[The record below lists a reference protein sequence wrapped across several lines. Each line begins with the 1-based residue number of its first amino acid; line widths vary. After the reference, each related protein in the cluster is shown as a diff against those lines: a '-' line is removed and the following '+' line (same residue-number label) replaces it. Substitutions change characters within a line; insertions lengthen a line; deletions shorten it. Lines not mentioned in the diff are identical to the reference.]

1 MLDKLYAHIDRD
13 KIEKKQSLYT
23 HLLKTGLEAKKIGK
37 KVDMGNITFLTGLLH
52 DIGKASLDFQDKIT
66 KNSNKKVD
74 HSSLGGLFVVKIY
87 KSVIDEILDSK
98 DQSILDLKS
107 VLEKDKLTFL
117 DLSDYINILIYTIM
131 SHHGQYDMV
140 RKNEDMAYVL
150 TSLDRIKKIE
160 KASYRFGESLQESLD
175 IDDFYKEVEKF
186 YESKEIYI
194 KDIFCKGFL
203 EYLEII
209 KKLKDSAKEYSKN
222 KEYEALCFYKSLLIR
237 LLVSILKSSDIKDT
251 INAYENI
258 IVDENLENLRQV
270 EKRFEENINKKYVSF
285 GEPEGKLNVLRNEIS
300 EDILKRSKED
310 GLGIYKLDL
319 PTGAG
324 KTLLSLRYGINQMNY
339 QDKDRFFYV
348 TSFLSV
354 LEQNASEMRGI
365 LNNDDFILEHHSNVV
380 DDKDEIENDD
390 RDDEL
395 DVVKKKFLLDDW
407 TSPVI
412 LTTMVQFYNSI
423 FKGKPA
429 NLTRFKSLIN
439 SVIIL
444 DEWQSIPTEFLY
456 MTNLALNFMKIV
468 MKTTLVLSTATQPT
482 NASISLDH
490 KLFYGNLDGE
500 NEDIIENKNYDF
512 SAFERVK
519 LKIYGDINKMY
530 GIEDIRDLVLENLD
544 KSNLIILNT
553 KKLVRKLYDL
563 LENNYEDKD
572 LYYLTTNLTAS
583 DRLKKIGEIKKRLL
597 KGDKICVVS
606 TQLIE
611 AGVDVDFDLVI
622 RSLSG
627 MDSVVQA
634 MGRCNREG
642 HRHSAFTYLIN
653 LDKNEEKTS
662 MLKGVDERK
671 TACKAALNTST
682 EDLDIKKLTEE
693 YFEKLYAN
701 LKGDQYSD
709 VLKLLAENKRVAG
722 DFQKLNKVKKDLKE
736 VAGYLYD
743 EKRQIYFD
751 LFQSFKE
758 AYKGFELIE
767 DNNRSAIVDYE
778 DTAEDLNKLRDLS
791 LKLYGD
797 DYLKNLKELK
807 KIVKK
812 LSRHTVALNKK
823 DLDSCDNVLDGKIYI
838 LPNTYY
844 NEKFGVSFDEFGLI
858 MN

>member
-23 HLLKTGLEAKKIGK
+23 HLLKTGLEAKKIGE
-37 KVDMGNITFLTGLLH
+37 KVDMGNISFLTGLLH

-66 KNSNKKVD
+66 KTSNKKVD

-87 KSVIDEILDSK
+87 KLIFDEILVSK
-98 DQSILDLKS
+98 DQSILDMKS
-107 VLEKDKLTFL
+107 VLEKDKLTVL

-150 TSLDRIKKIE
+150 TSLDRLKKIE
-160 KASYRFGESLQESLD
+160 RSPYRFGENQEESLD

-186 YESKEIYI
+186 YESKGIYI

-209 KKLKDSAKEYSKN
+209 KKLKNSAKEYSKN

-237 LLVSILKSSDIKDT
+237 LLVSILKSADIKDT

-258 IVDENLENLRQV
+258 IVDEDLENLRQV
-270 EKRFEENINKKYVSF
+270 EKRFEENINIKYESF
-285 GEPEGKLNVLRNEIS
+285 GEPEGKLNILRSQIS
-300 EDILKRSKED
+300 RDILIRSKED
-310 GLGIYKLDL
+310 ELGIYKLDL

-423 FKGKPA
+423 FKGKSA

-482 NASISLDH
+482 NASVSLDH

-597 KGDKICVVS
+597 EGDKICVVS

-642 HRHSAFTYLIN
+642 HRQSAFTYLIN

-662 MLKGVDERK
+662 MLKGVDERN
-671 TACKAALNTST
+671 TACKAALNKST
-682 EDLDIKKLTEE
+682 DDLDIKKLTEE

-751 LFQSFKE
+751 LFQSFRE
-758 AYKGFELIE
+758 AYKEFELIE
-767 DNNRSAIVDYE
+767 DNNRSAIVDYG
-778 DTAEDLNKLRDLS
+778 DTAEDLNKVRELS
-791 LKLYGD
+791 SELYGP

-812 LSRHTVALNKK
+812 LSRHTVAISKK
-823 DLDSCDNVLDGKIYI
+823 DLGLCEDILDGKIYI

-844 NEKFGVSFDEFGLI
+844 NNNFGVSFDEFGLI

>member
-13 KIEKKQSLYT
+13 KREKKQTLYT
-23 HLLKTGLEAKKIGK
+23 HLLKTGLEAKKIGE
-37 KVDMGNITFLTGLLH
+37 KVDVGNISFLIGLLH
-52 DIGKASLDFQDKIT
+52 DIGKASLDFQDKII

-87 KSVIDEILDSK
+87 KSVFDEIFDSK
-98 DQSILDLKS
+98 DQSILNLKS
-107 VLEKDKLTFL
+107 VLKKDRLTIL

-140 RKNEDMAYVL
+140 RKNEEMTYVL
-150 TSLDRIKKIE
+150 TSLDRLKKID
-160 KASYRFGESLQESLD
+160 KLSYRFGETSNESLD
-175 IDDFYKEVEKF
+175 VDDFYKEVEKF

-194 KDIFCKGFL
+194 KDLFCQGFL
-203 EYLEII
+203 EYIEIFR
-209 KKLKDSAKEYSKN
+209 KLKKSSREYSEN
-222 KEYEALCFYKSLLIR
+222 KEYEALCFYKSMFIR
-237 LLVSILKSSDIKDT
+237 LLVSILKSADIKDT
-251 INAYENI
+251 INAYEDI
-258 IVDENLENLRQV
+258 IVDENLEKLRQA
-270 EKRFEENINKKYVSF
+270 EKIFEENINKKYESF
-285 GEPEGKLNVLRNEIS
+285 GKPEGKLNVLRNEIS

-339 QDKDRFFYV
+339 QGKERFFYV

-365 LNNDDFILEHHSNVV
+365 LNNDDFVLEHHSNVV

-407 TSPVI
+407 TSPVV
-412 LTTMVQFYNSI
+412 LTTMVQFYNSL
-423 FKGKPA
+423 FKGKSA
-429 NLTRFKSLIN
+429 NLTRFKSFIN

-456 MTNLALNFMKIV
+456 MTNLSLNFMKIV
-468 MKTTLVLSTATQPT
+468 MKTNILLSTATQPT
-482 NASISLDH
+482 NSSVALDH
-490 KLFYGNLDGE
+490 KLFYGDLDGE
-500 NEDIIENKNYDF
+500 NEDIIDNKNYDF

-519 LKIYGDINKMY
+519 LKVYGDINKMY
-530 GIEDIRDLVLENLD
+530 GLEDIRNLVLENLD

-553 KKLVRKLYDL
+553 KKTVRKLYDL
-563 LENNYEDKD
+563 LQSNYEDKD

-583 DRLKKIGEIKKRLL
+583 DRLKKIEEIKKKLL

-642 HRHSAFTYLIN
+642 HRQSAFTYLIN

-671 TACKAALNTST
+671 AACKAALNTSRG
-682 EDLDIKKLTEE
+682 DLDIKKLTEE

-709 VLKLLAENKRVAG
+709 VLKLLAENKEVAG
-722 DFQKLNKVKKDLKE
+722 DFQKLNKVKKELKE

-743 EKRQIYFD
+743 EKRLIYFD

-758 AYKGFELIE
+758 AYKEFELIE
-767 DNNRSAIVDYE
+767 DNKGTAIVDYE
-778 DTAEDLNKLRDLS
+778 ETKEDLNKVRDLS
-791 LKLYGD
+791 SKLYGP
-797 DYLKNLKELK
+797 DYLNNLRELK

-812 LSRHTVALNKK
+812 LSRHTVAISKK
-823 DLDSCDNVLDGKIYI
+823 DLSSCDNVLDGKIYI
-838 LPNTYY
+838 LPNSYY
-844 NEKFGVSFDEFGLI
+844 NEKFGVSFDEFGL
-858 MN
+858 MSH

>member
-23 HLLKTGLEAKKIGK
+23 HLLKTGLEAKKIGE
-37 KVDMGNITFLTGLLH
+37 KVDMGNISFLTGLLH
-52 DIGKASLDFQDKIT
+52 DIGKASLDFQDKII

-150 TSLDRIKKIE
+150 TSLDRLKKIE
-160 KASYRFGESLQESLD
+160 NAPYRFGESLQESLD

-237 LLVSILKSSDIKDT
+237 LLVSILKSADIKDT

-258 IVDENLENLRQV
+258 IVDEDLENLRQV
-270 EKRFEENINKKYVSF
+270 EKRFEENINKKYASF
-285 GEPEGKLNVLRNEIS
+285 GESEGKLNVLRNEIS
-300 EDILKRSKED
+300 DDILKRSKED

-339 QDKDRFFYV
+339 RGKDRFFYV

-354 LEQNASEMRGI
+354 LEQNASEMRKI
-365 LNNDDFILEHHSNVV
+365 LNDDDFILEHHSNVV

-407 TSPVI
+407 TSPVV

-423 FKGKPA
+423 FKGKSA

-456 MTNLALNFMKIV
+456 MTNLALNFMKVV
-468 MKTTLVLSTATQPT
+468 MKATLVLSTATQPT
-482 NASISLDH
+482 NALESLDH
-490 KLFYGNLDGE
+490 KLSYGNLRGQC
-500 NEDIIENKNYDF
+500 EDIIDYKNYDF
-512 SAFERVK
+512 LAFERAK

-583 DRLKKIGEIKKRLL
+583 DRLKKIGEIKKRL
-597 KGDKICVVS
+597 KDGDKICVVS

-642 HRHSAFTYLIN
+642 HLKSAFTYLIN

-671 TACKAALNTST
+671 AACKFAVNKSSG
-682 EDLDIKKLTEE
+682 DLELKKLTEE
-693 YFEKLYAN
+693 YFEKLYTN

-709 VLKLLAENKRVAG
+709 VLKLLAENKIVAG
-722 DFQKLNKVKKDLKE
+722 DFKKLNMVKKDLKE

-758 AYKGFELIE
+758 AYKDFELIE
-767 DNNRSAIVDYE
+767 DNNRSAIVNYK
-778 DTAEDLNKLRDLS
+778 DTEKDLNRLMDLANN
-791 LKLYGD
+791 LKGP

-807 KIVKK
+807 KIVKT

-823 DLDSCDNVLDGKIYI
+823 DLELCDSILDGKIYI
-838 LPNTYY
+838 LPNSYY
-844 NEKFGVSFDEFGLI
+844 NEKFGVNFEEPDSFIL
-858 MN
+858 

>member
-23 HLLKTGLEAKKIGK
+23 HLLKTGIEARKIGE
-37 KVDMGNITFLTGLLH
+37 KVDMGNISFLTGLLH
-52 DIGKASLDFQDKIT
+52 DIGKASLDFQDKII

-87 KSVIDEILDSK
+87 KLVFDEILDSK
-98 DQSILDLKS
+98 YQSILDLKS
-107 VLEKDKLTFL
+107 VLEKDKLTIL
-117 DLSDYINILIYTIM
+117 DLSDYINTLIYTIM

-140 RKNEDMAYVL
+140 RKNEDMEYVL
-150 TSLDRIKKIE
+150 TSLDRLKKIE
-160 KASYRFGESLQESLD
+160 KASYRFGETSKGSLG
-175 IDDFYKEVEKF
+175 IDDFYEEVDKF
-186 YESKEIYI
+186 FESKGIYV
-194 KDIFCKGFL
+194 KDLFCQGFL
-203 EYLEII
+203 EYFEII
-209 KKLKDSAKEYSKN
+209 KKLKDSAKEYSEK
-222 KEYEALCFYKSLLIR
+222 KESEALYFYKSLLIR
-237 LLVSILKSSDIKDT
+237 LLVSILKSADIKDT

-258 IVDENLENLRQV
+258 IVDEDLENLRQV
-270 EKRFEENINKKYVSF
+270 EKRFEENINKKYASF
-285 GEPEGKLNVLRNEIS
+285 GEPEGKLNILRSEIS

-339 QDKDRFFYV
+339 QNKDRFFYV

-354 LEQNASEMRGI
+354 LEQNASEMRKI
-365 LNNDDFILEHHSNVV
+365 LNNDEFVLEHHSNVV
-380 DDKDEIENDD
+380 EDKDEIENDD

-407 TSPVI
+407 TSPVV

-423 FKGKPA
+423 FKGKSA

-456 MTNLALNFMKIV
+456 MTNLALNFMKVV
-468 MKTTLVLSTATQPT
+468 MKATLVLSTATQPT
-482 NASISLDH
+482 NALESLDH
-490 KLFYGNLDGE
+490 KLSYGNLRGQC
-500 NEDIIENKNYDF
+500 EDIIDYKNYDF
-512 SAFERVK
+512 LAFERAK

-583 DRLKKIGEIKKRLL
+583 DRLKKIGEIKKRL
-597 KGDKICVVS
+597 KDGDKICVVS

-642 HRHSAFTYLIN
+642 HLKSAFTYLIN

-671 TACKAALNTST
+671 AACKFAVNKSSG
-682 EDLDIKKLTEE
+682 DLELKKLTEE
-693 YFEKLYAN
+693 YFEKLYTN

-709 VLKLLAENKRVAG
+709 VLKLLAENKIVAG
-722 DFQKLNKVKKDLKE
+722 DFKKLNMVKKELEDKS
-736 VAGYLYD
+736 GYLFD
-743 EKRQIYFD
+743 SERGIFFD

-758 AYKGFELIE
+758 AYKDFELIE
-767 DNNRSAIVDYE
+767 DNNRSAIVDYG
-778 DTAEDLNKLRDLS
+778 DTAEDLNKIRDLS
-791 LKLYGD
+791 SELYGP

-812 LSRHTVALNKK
+812 LSRHTVSINKK
-823 DLDSCDNVLDGKIYI
+823 DLDSCENILDGYIYI
-838 LPNTYY
+838 LPNSYY
-844 NEKFGVSFDEFGLI
+844 NEKFGVSFNEFGLS
-858 MN
+858 MH

>member
-13 KIEKKQSLYT
+13 KIEKKQTLYT
-23 HLLKTGLEAKKIGK
+23 HLLKTGLEAKKIGE
-37 KVDMGNITFLTGLLH
+37 KVYMGNISFLTGLLH
-52 DIGKASLDFQDKIT
+52 DIGKASLDFQDKII

-87 KSVIDEILDSK
+87 KSVFDEILVSK

-150 TSLDRIKKIE
+150 TSLDRLKKIE
-160 KASYRFGESLQESLD
+160 NAPYRFGESLQESLD

-209 KKLKDSAKEYSKN
+209 KKLKNSAKEYSEK
-222 KEYEALCFYKSLLIR
+222 KDSEALCFYKSLLIR
-237 LLVSILKSSDIKDT
+237 LLVSILKSADIKDT

-258 IVDENLENLRQV
+258 IVDEDLENLRQV
-270 EKRFEENINKKYVSF
+270 EKRFEENINKKYASF

-300 EDILKRSKED
+300 EDILKKSKED

-354 LEQNASEMRGI
+354 LEQNASEMRKI
-365 LNNDDFILEHHSNVV
+365 LNDDDFILEHHSNVV

-423 FKGKPA
+423 FKGKSA

-444 DEWQSIPTEFLY
+444 DEWQSIPTGFLY

-482 NASISLDH
+482 NASVSLDH

-597 KGDKICVVS
+597 EGDKICVVS

-642 HRHSAFTYLIN
+642 HRQSAFTYLIN

-671 TACKAALNTST
+671 AACKAALNTSRG
-682 EDLDIKKLTEE
+682 DLDIKKLTEE
-693 YFEKLYAN
+693 YFEKLYSN
-701 LKGDQYSD
+701 LKDDQYSD
-709 VLKLLAENKRVAG
+709 ILKLLAENKKISGNFR
-722 DFQKLNKVKKDLKE
+722 KLNKVKKELDDE
-736 VAGYLYD
+736 AGYLFD
-743 EKRQIYFD
+743 KERGIFFD
-751 LFQSFKE
+751 LFQSFKV
-758 AYKGFELIE
+758 AYRDFDLIE
-767 DNNRSAIVDYE
+767 DNNRSAIVNYK
-778 DTAEDLNKLRDLS
+778 DTEKDLNRLMDLANN
-791 LKLYGD
+791 LKGP
-797 DYLKNLKELK
+797 DYLKSLKELK

-812 LSRHTVALNKK
+812 LSRHTVSINKK
-823 DLDSCDNVLDGKIYI
+823 DLNDCDNILDGYIYI
-838 LPNTYY
+838 LPNSYY
-844 NEKFGVSFDEFGLI
+844 NEKFGVSFNEFGLS
-858 MN
+858 MH

>member
-13 KIEKKQSLYT
+13 KIEKKQTLYT

-87 KSVIDEILDSK
+87 KSVFDEIWDSK
-98 DQSILDLKS
+98 DQSILDLRS
-107 VLEKDKLTFL
+107 VLEKDKLTVL

-160 KASYRFGESLQESLD
+160 KSPYRFGESLQESLD

-186 YESKEIYI
+186 YESKGIYI

-258 IVDENLENLRQV
+258 IVDEDLENLKQV
-270 EKRFEENINKKYVSF
+270 EKRFEENINKKYASF
-285 GEPEGKLNVLRNEIS
+285 GEPKGKLNVLRNEIS

-423 FKGKPA
+423 FKGKSA

-482 NASISLDH
+482 NASASLDH
-490 KLFYGNLDGE
+490 KLFYGNLDGG

-544 KSNLIILNT
+544 NSNLIILNT

-583 DRLKKIGEIKKRLL
+583 DRLKKIKEIKKRLL

-642 HRHSAFTYLIN
+642 HRQSAFTYLIN

-671 TACKAALNTST
+671 TACKAALNKST
-682 EDLDIKKLTEE
+682 DDLDIKKLTEE

-758 AYKGFELIE
+758 AYKEFELIE
-767 DNNRSAIVDYE
+767 DNNRSAIVDYG
-778 DTAEDLNKLRDLS
+778 DTAEDLNKVRELS
-791 LKLYGD
+791 SELYGD

-807 KIVKK
+807 KILKK

-823 DLDSCDNVLDGKIYI
+823 DLGLCEDILEGKIYI

-844 NEKFGVSFDEFGLI
+844 NEKFGVSFDEFGL
-858 MN
+858 MSL

>member
-13 KIEKKQSLYT
+13 KIEKKQTLYT

-52 DIGKASLDFQDKIT
+52 DIGKASLDFQDKII

-87 KSVIDEILDSK
+87 KSVFDEIWDSK
-98 DQSILDLKS
+98 DQSILDLRS
-107 VLEKDKLTFL
+107 VLEKDKLTVL

-150 TSLDRIKKIE
+150 TSLDRLKKIE
-160 KASYRFGESLQESLD
+160 KAPYRFGESLQGSLD

-209 KKLKDSAKEYSKN
+209 KKLKDCAKEYSKN

-237 LLVSILKSSDIKDT
+237 LLVSILKSADIKDT

-258 IVDENLENLRQV
+258 IVDEDPENLRQV
-270 EKRFEENINKKYVSF
+270 EKRFEENINKKYASF
-285 GEPEGKLNVLRNEIS
+285 GEPEGKLNVLRREIS

-339 QDKDRFFYV
+339 QGKDRFFYV

-354 LEQNASEMRGI
+354 LEQNASEMRKI
-365 LNNDDFILEHHSNVV
+365 LNDDDFILEHHSNVV

-423 FKGKPA
+423 FKGKSA

-482 NASISLDH
+482 NASVSLDH

-597 KGDKICVVS
+597 DGDKICVVS

-642 HRHSAFTYLIN
+642 HRQSAFTYLIN

-671 TACKAALNTST
+671 TACKAALNKST
-682 EDLDIKKLTEE
+682 DDLDIKKLTEE

-709 VLKLLAENKRVAG
+709 ILKLLAENKRVAG
-722 DFQKLNKVKKDLKE
+722 DFQKLNKVKKELKE

-758 AYKGFELIE
+758 AYKEFELIE
-767 DNNRSAIVDYE
+767 DNNRSAIVDYG
-778 DTAEDLNKLRDLS
+778 DTAEDLNKVRELS
-791 LKLYGD
+791 SELNGP
-797 DYLKNLKELK
+797 DYLNNLRELK

-823 DLDSCDNVLDGKIYI
+823 DLGLCEDILEGKIYI

-844 NEKFGVSFDEFGLI
+844 NEKFGVSFDEFGL
-858 MN
+858 MSL

>member
-13 KIEKKQSLYT
+13 KREKKQTLYT
-23 HLLKTGLEAKKIGK
+23 HLLKTGLEGKKIGE
-37 KVDMGNITFLTGLLH
+37 KVDVGNISFLIGLLH
-52 DIGKASLDFQDKIT
+52 DIGKASLDFQDKII

-87 KSVIDEILDSK
+87 KSVFDEIFDSK
-98 DQSILDLKS
+98 DQSILNLKS
-107 VLEKDKLTFL
+107 VLEKDRLTIL

-140 RKNEDMAYVL
+140 RKNEEMTYVL
-150 TSLDRIKKIE
+150 TSLDRLKKID
-160 KASYRFGESLQESLD
+160 KSSYRFGETSNESLD
-175 IDDFYKEVEKF
+175 VDDFYKEVEKF

-194 KDIFCKGFL
+194 KDLFCQGFL
-203 EYLEII
+203 EYIEIFR
-209 KKLKDSAKEYSKN
+209 KLKKSSREYSEN
-222 KEYEALCFYKSLLIR
+222 KEYEALCFYKSMFIR
-237 LLVSILKSSDIKDT
+237 LLVSILKSADIKDT
-251 INAYENI
+251 INAYEDI
-258 IVDENLENLRQV
+258 IVDENLEKLRQA
-270 EKRFEENINKKYVSF
+270 EKRFEENINKKYESF
-285 GEPEGKLNVLRNEIS
+285 GKPEGKLNILRNEIS

-310 GLGIYKLDL
+310 GLGIYRLDL

-339 QDKDRFFYV
+339 QGKERFFYV

-354 LEQNASEMRGI
+354 LEQNASEMRRI
-365 LNNDDFILEHHSNVV
+365 LNNDDFVLEHHSNVV

-407 TSPVI
+407 TSPVV
-412 LTTMVQFYNSI
+412 LTTMVQFYNSL
-423 FKGKPA
+423 FKGKSA
-429 NLTRFKSLIN
+429 NLTRFKSFIN

-468 MKTTLVLSTATQPT
+468 MKTNILLSTATQPT
-482 NASISLDH
+482 NASVALDH
-490 KLFYGNLDGE
+490 KLFYGDLDGE
-500 NEDIIENKNYDF
+500 NEDIIDNKNYDF

-519 LKIYGDINKMY
+519 LKVYGDINMMY
-530 GIEDIRDLVLENLD
+530 GLEDIRNLVLENLD

-553 KKLVRKLYDL
+553 KKTVRKLYDL
-563 LENNYEDKD
+563 LQSNYEDKD

-583 DRLKKIGEIKKRLL
+583 DRLKKIEEIKKKLL

-642 HRHSAFTYLIN
+642 RRQSAFTYLIN

-671 TACKAALNTST
+671 AACKAALNTSRR
-682 EDLDIKKLTEE
+682 DLDIKKLTEE

-709 VLKLLAENKRVAG
+709 VLKLLAENKEVAG
-722 DFQKLNKVKKDLKE
+722 DFQKLNKVKKELKE

-743 EKRQIYFD
+743 ENRKIYFD

-758 AYKGFELIE
+758 AYKEFELIE
-767 DNNRSAIVDYE
+767 DNKGTAIVDYE
-778 DTAEDLNKLRDLS
+778 ETKEDLNKVRDLS
-791 LKLYGD
+791 SKLYGP
-797 DYLKNLKELK
+797 DYLNNLRELK

-812 LSRHTVALNKK
+812 LSRHTVAISKK
-823 DLDSCDNVLDGKIYI
+823 DLSSCDSVLDGKIYI
-838 LPNTYY
+838 LPNSYY
-844 NEKFGVSFDEFGLI
+844 NKKFGVNFEEPDSFIL
-858 MN
+858 

>member
-1 MLDKLYAHIDRD
+1 M
-13 KIEKKQSLYT
+13 
-23 HLLKTGLEAKKIGK
+23 
-37 KVDMGNITFLTGLLH
+37 
-52 DIGKASLDFQDKIT
+52 
-66 KNSNKKVD
+66 
-74 HSSLGGLFVVKIY
+74 
-87 KSVIDEILDSK
+87 
-98 DQSILDLKS
+98 DLKS
-107 VLEKDKLTFL
+107 VLEKDKLTVL
-117 DLSDYINILIYTIM
+117 DLSDYINILVYTIM

-160 KASYRFGESLQESLD
+160 KSHYRFGESLQESLD

-186 YESKEIYI
+186 YESKGIYI
-194 KDIFCKGFL
+194 KDIFCQGFL

-209 KKLKDSAKEYSKN
+209 KKLKNSAKEYSKN
-222 KEYEALCFYKSLLIR
+222 KEYEALCFYKSLLTR
-237 LLVSILKSSDIKDT
+237 LLVSILKSADIKDT

-258 IVDENLENLRQV
+258 IVDEDLENLRQV
-270 EKRFEENINKKYVSF
+270 EKRFEENINKKYASF
-285 GEPEGKLNVLRNEIS
+285 GEPEGKLNVLRSEIS

-310 GLGIYKLDL
+310 RLGIYKLDL

-354 LEQNASEMRGI
+354 LEQNASEMREI
-365 LNNDDFILEHHSNVV
+365 LNNDNFVLEHHSNVV

-395 DVVKKKFLLDDW
+395 EIVKKKFLLDDW

-412 LTTMVQFYNSI
+412 LTTMVQFYNSL
-423 FKGKPA
+423 FKGKSA
-429 NLTRFKSLIN
+429 NITRFKSLIN

-482 NASISLDH
+482 NASVSLDH

-500 NEDIIENKNYDF
+500 NDDIIENKNYDF

-530 GIEDIRDLVLENLD
+530 GIEDIRDLVLKNLD

-553 KKLVRKLYDL
+553 KKLVKKLYDL
-563 LENNYEDKD
+563 LKNNYEDKD

-597 KGDKICVVS
+597 EGDKICVVS

-642 HRHSAFTYLIN
+642 HRQSAFTYLIN

-662 MLKGVDERK
+662 MLKGVNERK
-671 TACKAALNTST
+671 TACKAALNKST
-682 EDLDIKKLTEE
+682 DDLDIKKLTEE

-709 VLKLLAENKRVAG
+709 VLKLLAENKEVAG
-722 DFQKLNKVKKDLKE
+722 DFKKLNKVKKELEE

-743 EKRQIYFD
+743 EEKQIYFD

-758 AYKGFELIE
+758 AYKEFELIE

-778 DTAEDLNKLRDLS
+778 DTRKDLNKVRDLS
-791 LKLYGD
+791 SKLYGD
-797 DYLKNLKELK
+797 DYLNNLRELK

-823 DLDSCDNVLDGKIYI
+823 DLDSCENILDGKIYI
-838 LPNTYY
+838 LPNFYY
-844 NEKFGVSFDEFGLI
+844 SEKFGVSFNEFGLS
-858 MN
+858 MH

>member
-23 HLLKTGLEAKKIGK
+23 HLLKTGLEAKKIGE
-37 KVDMGNITFLTGLLH
+37 KVDMGNISFLTGLLH
-52 DIGKASLDFQDKIT
+52 DIGKASLDFQDKII

-87 KSVIDEILDSK
+87 KSVFDEIWDSK
-98 DQSILDLKS
+98 DQSILDLRS
-107 VLEKDKLTFL
+107 VLEKDKLTVL

-150 TSLDRIKKIE
+150 TSLDRLKKIE
-160 KASYRFGESLQESLD
+160 KAPYRFGESLQESLD

-237 LLVSILKSSDIKDT
+237 LLVSILKSADIKDT

-258 IVDENLENLRQV
+258 IVDEDLENLRQV
-270 EKRFEENINKKYVSF
+270 EKRFEENINKKYASF
-285 GEPEGKLNVLRNEIS
+285 GEPKGKLNVLRNEIS

-339 QDKDRFFYV
+339 QGKDRFFYV

-354 LEQNASEMRGI
+354 LEQNASEMRKI
-365 LNNDDFILEHHSNVV
+365 LNDDDFILEHHSNVV

-423 FKGKPA
+423 FKGKSA

-444 DEWQSIPTEFLY
+444 DEWQSIPTGFLY

-482 NASISLDH
+482 NASVSLDH

-597 KGDKICVVS
+597 EGDKICVVS

-642 HRHSAFTYLIN
+642 HRQSAFTYLIN

-671 TACKAALNTST
+671 AACKAALNTSRG
-682 EDLDIKKLTEE
+682 DLDIKKLTEE
-693 YFEKLYAN
+693 YFEKLYSN
-701 LKGDQYSD
+701 LKDDQYSD
-709 VLKLLAENKRVAG
+709 ILKLLAENKKISGNFR
-722 DFQKLNKVKKDLKE
+722 KLNKVKKELDDE
-736 VAGYLYD
+736 AGYLFD
-743 EKRQIYFD
+743 KERGIFFD
-751 LFQSFKE
+751 LFQSFKV
-758 AYKGFELIE
+758 AYRDFDLIE

-823 DLDSCDNVLDGKIYI
+823 DLELCDSILDGKIYI

-844 NEKFGVSFDEFGLI
+844 NEKFGVSFDGFGL
-858 MN
+858 MSL

>member
-13 KIEKKQSLYT
+13 KIEKKQTLYT
-23 HLLKTGLEAKKIGK
+23 HLLKTGLEAKKIGE
-37 KVDMGNITFLTGLLH
+37 KVYMGNISFLTGLLH
-52 DIGKASLDFQDKIT
+52 DIGKASLDFQDKII

-87 KSVIDEILDSK
+87 KSVFDEILVSK

-107 VLEKDKLTFL
+107 VLEKDKLTIL

-150 TSLDRIKKIE
+150 TSLDRLKKIE
-160 KASYRFGESLQESLD
+160 KSPYRFGESLQESLD

-186 YESKEIYI
+186 YESKGIYI

-209 KKLKDSAKEYSKN
+209 KKLKNSAKEYSKN
-222 KEYEALCFYKSLLIR
+222 KEYEALCLYKSLLIR
-237 LLVSILKSSDIKDT
+237 LLVSILKSADIKDT

-258 IVDENLENLRQV
+258 IVDEDPENLRQV
-270 EKRFEENINKKYVSF
+270 EKRFEENINKKYASF
-285 GEPEGKLNVLRNEIS
+285 GEPEGKLNVLRREIS

-339 QDKDRFFYV
+339 QGKDRFFYV

-354 LEQNASEMRGI
+354 LEQNASEMRKI
-365 LNNDDFILEHHSNVV
+365 LNDDDFILEHHSNVV

-423 FKGKPA
+423 FKGKSA

-482 NASISLDH
+482 NASVSLDH

-597 KGDKICVVS
+597 DGDKICVVS

-642 HRHSAFTYLIN
+642 HRQSAFTYLIN

-671 TACKAALNTST
+671 TACKAALNKST
-682 EDLDIKKLTEE
+682 DDLDIKKLTEE

-709 VLKLLAENKRVAG
+709 ILKLLAENKRVAG
-722 DFQKLNKVKKDLKE
+722 DFQKLNKVKKELKE

-758 AYKGFELIE
+758 AYKEFELIE
-767 DNNRSAIVDYE
+767 DNNRSAIVDYG
-778 DTAEDLNKLRDLS
+778 DTAEDLNKVRELS
-791 LKLYGD
+791 SELNGP
-797 DYLKNLKELK
+797 DYLNNLRELK

-823 DLDSCDNVLDGKIYI
+823 DLGLCEDILEGKIYI

-844 NEKFGVSFDEFGLI
+844 NEKFGVSFDEFGL
-858 MN
+858 MSL

>member
-13 KIEKKQSLYT
+13 KIEKKQTLYT

-52 DIGKASLDFQDKIT
+52 DIGKASLDFQDKII

-74 HSSLGGLFVVKIY
+74 HSSLGGIFVVKIY
-87 KSVIDEILDSK
+87 KLVFDEILDSK

-107 VLEKDKLTFL
+107 VLEKDKLTIL
-117 DLSDYINILIYTIM
+117 DLSDYINTLIYTIM

-150 TSLDRIKKIE
+150 TSLDRLKKIE
-160 KASYRFGESLQESLD
+160 KSPYRFGESLQGSLD

-209 KKLKDSAKEYSKN
+209 KKLKDSAKEYSEN

-237 LLVSILKSSDIKDT
+237 LLVSILKSADIKDT

-258 IVDENLENLRQV
+258 IVDEDLENLRQV
-270 EKRFEENINKKYVSF
+270 EKRFEENINKKYASF
-285 GEPEGKLNVLRNEIS
+285 GEPKGKLNVLRSEIS

-339 QDKDRFFYV
+339 QGKDRFFYV

-365 LNNDDFILEHHSNVV
+365 LNDDDFVLEHHSNVV

-407 TSPVI
+407 TLPVI

-423 FKGKPA
+423 FKGKSA

-456 MTNLALNFMKIV
+456 MTNLALNFMKTV
-468 MKTTLVLSTATQPT
+468 MKATLVLSTATQPT
-482 NASISLDH
+482 NASLSLEH

-500 NEDIIENKNYDF
+500 NEDITDNKNYDF

-519 LKIYGDINKMY
+519 LKVYGDINKMY
-530 GIEDIRDLVLENLD
+530 GLEDIRDLVLENLD

-563 LENNYEDKD
+563 LESNYEDKD

-597 KGDKICVVS
+597 EGDKICVVS

-642 HRHSAFTYLIN
+642 HRQSAFTYLIN

-671 TACKAALNTST
+671 TACKAALNKST
-682 EDLDIKKLTEE
+682 DDLDIKKLTEE

-758 AYKGFELIE
+758 AYKEFELIE
-767 DNNRSAIVDYE
+767 DNKGTAIVYYE
-778 DTAEDLNKLRDLS
+778 ETEEDLNKLMDLAKE
-791 LKLYGD
+791 LNGP
-797 DYLKNLKELK
+797 DYLNNLRELK

-812 LSRHTVALNKK
+812 LSRHTVAISKK
-823 DLDSCDNVLDGKIYI
+823 DLSSCDNVLDGKIYI
-838 LPNTYY
+838 LPNSYY

>member
-13 KIEKKQSLYT
+13 KIEKKQTLYT
-23 HLLKTGLEAKKIGK
+23 HLLKTGLEAKKIGE
-37 KVDMGNITFLTGLLH
+37 KVYMGNISFLTGLLH
-52 DIGKASLDFQDKIT
+52 DIGKASLDFQDKII

-87 KSVIDEILDSK
+87 KSVFDEILVSK

-107 VLEKDKLTFL
+107 VLEKDKLTIL

-150 TSLDRIKKIE
+150 TSLDRLKKIE
-160 KASYRFGESLQESLD
+160 KSPYRFGESLQESLD

-186 YESKEIYI
+186 YESKGIYI

-209 KKLKDSAKEYSKN
+209 KKLKNSAKEYSKN
-222 KEYEALCFYKSLLIR
+222 KEYEALCLYKSLLIR
-237 LLVSILKSSDIKDT
+237 LLVSILKSADIKDT

-258 IVDENLENLRQV
+258 IVDEDPENLRQV
-270 EKRFEENINKKYVSF
+270 EKRFEENINKKYASF
-285 GEPEGKLNVLRNEIS
+285 GEPEGKLNVLRREIS

-339 QDKDRFFYV
+339 QGKDRFFYV

-354 LEQNASEMRGI
+354 LEQNASEMRKI
-365 LNNDDFILEHHSNVV
+365 LNDDDFILEHHSNVV

-423 FKGKPA
+423 FKGKSA

-482 NASISLDH
+482 NASVSLDH

-500 NEDIIENKNYDF
+500 NEDIIDNKNYDF

-583 DRLKKIGEIKKRLL
+583 DRLKKIEEIKKRLL

-642 HRHSAFTYLIN
+642 HRQSAFTYLIN

-671 TACKAALNTST
+671 TACKAALNKST
-682 EDLDIKKLTEE
+682 DDLDIKKLTEE

-701 LKGDQYSD
+701 LKGDQYSE
-709 VLKLLAENKRVAG
+709 VLKLLAENKIVAG
-722 DFQKLNKVKKDLKE
+722 DFKKLNMVKKDLKE

-758 AYKGFELIE
+758 AYKEFELIE
-767 DNNRSAIVDYE
+767 DNNRSAIVNYK
-778 DTAEDLNKLRDLS
+778 DTEKDLNRLMDLANN
-791 LKLYGD
+791 LKGPNYI
-797 DYLKNLKELK
+797 KNLREIK

-812 LSRHTVALNKK
+812 LSRHTVNLNKK
-823 DLDSCDNVLDGKIYI
+823 DLGSCGNILDGKIYI

-844 NEKFGVSFDEFGLI
+844 NEKFGASFDEFGLI

>member
-13 KIEKKQSLYT
+13 KIEKKQTLYT
-23 HLLKTGLEAKKIGK
+23 HLLKTGLEAKKIGE
-37 KVDMGNITFLTGLLH
+37 KVYMGNISFLTGLLH
-52 DIGKASLDFQDKIT
+52 DIGKASLDFQDKII

-87 KSVIDEILDSK
+87 KSVFDEIWDSK
-98 DQSILDLKS
+98 DQSILELRS
-107 VLEKDKLTFL
+107 VLEKDKLTVL

-150 TSLDRIKKIE
+150 TSLDRLKKIE
-160 KASYRFGESLQESLD
+160 KSPYRFGESLQESLD

-209 KKLKDSAKEYSKN
+209 KKLKNSAKEYSEK
-222 KEYEALCFYKSLLIR
+222 KDSEALCFYKSLLIR
-237 LLVSILKSSDIKDT
+237 LLVSILKSADIKDT

-258 IVDENLENLRQV
+258 IVDEDIEKLRQV
-270 EKRFEENINKKYVSF
+270 EKRFEENINIKYESF
-285 GEPEGKLNVLRNEIS
+285 GEPEGKLNILRSQIS
-300 EDILKRSKED
+300 RDILIRSKED
-310 GLGIYKLDL
+310 ELGIYKLDL

-339 QDKDRFFYV
+339 QGKDRFFYV

-354 LEQNASEMRGI
+354 LEQNASEMREI
-365 LNNDDFILEHHSNVV
+365 LNDDDFILEHHSNVV

-395 DVVKKKFLLDDW
+395 DVVKKKFLIDDW
-407 TSPVI
+407 TSPVV

-423 FKGKPA
+423 FKGKSA

-482 NASISLDH
+482 NASASLDH
-490 KLFYGNLDGE
+490 KLFYGNLDGG

-583 DRLKKIGEIKKRLL
+583 DRLKKIKEIKKRLL

-642 HRHSAFTYLIN
+642 HRQSAFTYLIN

-671 TACKAALNTST
+671 TACKAALNKST
-682 EDLDIKKLTEE
+682 DDLDIKKLTEE

-758 AYKGFELIE
+758 AYKEFELIE
-767 DNNRSAIVDYE
+767 DNNRSAIVNYK
-778 DTAEDLNKLRDLS
+778 DTEKDLNRLMDLANN
-791 LKLYGD
+791 LKGPNYI
-797 DYLKNLKELK
+797 KNLREIK

-812 LSRHTVALNKK
+812 LSRHTVNLNKK
-823 DLDSCDNVLDGKIYI
+823 DLGSCGNILDGKIYI

-844 NEKFGVSFDEFGLI
+844 NEKFGASFDEFGLI

>member
-13 KIEKKQSLYT
+13 KIEKKQTLYT

-52 DIGKASLDFQDKIT
+52 DIGKASLDFQDKII

-74 HSSLGGLFVVKIY
+74 HSSLGGIFVVKIY
-87 KSVIDEILDSK
+87 KSVFDEIWDSK
-98 DQSILDLKS
+98 DQSILDLRS
-107 VLEKDKLTFL
+107 VLEKDKLTVL

-150 TSLDRIKKIE
+150 TSLDRLKKIE
-160 KASYRFGESLQESLD
+160 KSPYRFGESLQGSLD

-209 KKLKDSAKEYSKN
+209 KKLKDSAKEYSEN

-237 LLVSILKSSDIKDT
+237 LLVSILKSADIKDT

-258 IVDENLENLRQV
+258 IVDEDPENLRQV
-270 EKRFEENINKKYVSF
+270 EKRFEENINKKYASF
-285 GEPEGKLNVLRNEIS
+285 GEPEGKLNVLRREIS

-339 QDKDRFFYV
+339 QGKDRFFYV

-354 LEQNASEMRGI
+354 LEQNASEMREI
-365 LNNDDFILEHHSNVV
+365 LNDDDFILEHHSNVV

-407 TSPVI
+407 TSPVV

-423 FKGKPA
+423 FKGKSA

-563 LENNYEDKD
+563 LENNYEVKD

-597 KGDKICVVS
+597 EGDKICVVS

-642 HRHSAFTYLIN
+642 HRQSAFTYLIN

-736 VAGYLYD
+736 VTGYLYD

-758 AYKGFELIE
+758 AYKEFELIE
-767 DNNRSAIVDYE
+767 DNKGTAIVYYE
-778 DTAEDLNKLRDLS
+778 ETEEDLNKLMDLAKE
-791 LKLYGD
+791 LNGP
-797 DYLKNLKELK
+797 DYLNNLRELK

-812 LSRHTVALNKK
+812 LSRHTVAISKK
-823 DLDSCDNVLDGKIYI
+823 DLSSCDNVLDGKIYI
-838 LPNTYY
+838 LPNSYY
-844 NEKFGVSFDEFGLI
+844 NEKFGVNFEEPDSFIL
-858 MN
+858 

>member
-13 KIEKKQSLYT
+13 KREKKQTLYT
-23 HLLKTGLEAKKIGK
+23 HLLKTGLEAKKIGE
-37 KVDMGNITFLTGLLH
+37 KVDVGNISFLIGLLH
-52 DIGKASLDFQDKIT
+52 DIGKASLDFQDKII

-87 KSVIDEILDSK
+87 KSVFDEIFDSK
-98 DQSILDLKS
+98 DQSILNLKS
-107 VLEKDKLTFL
+107 VLKKDRLTIL

-140 RKNEDMAYVL
+140 RKNEEMTYVL
-150 TSLDRIKKIE
+150 TSLDRLKKID
-160 KASYRFGESLQESLD
+160 KSSYRFGETSNESLD
-175 IDDFYKEVEKF
+175 VDDFYKEVEKF

-194 KDIFCKGFL
+194 KDLFCQGFL
-203 EYLEII
+203 EYIEIFR
-209 KKLKDSAKEYSKN
+209 KLKKSSREYSEN
-222 KEYEALCFYKSLLIR
+222 KEYEALCFYKSMFIR
-237 LLVSILKSSDIKDT
+237 LLVSILKSADIKDT
-251 INAYENI
+251 INAYEDI
-258 IVDENLENLRQV
+258 IVDENLEKLRQA
-270 EKRFEENINKKYVSF
+270 EKRFEENINKKYESF
-285 GEPEGKLNVLRNEIS
+285 GKPEGKLNVLRNEIS

-339 QDKDRFFYV
+339 QGKERFFYV

-365 LNNDDFILEHHSNVV
+365 LNNDDFVLEHHSNVV

-407 TSPVI
+407 TSPVV
-412 LTTMVQFYNSI
+412 LTTTVQFYNSL
-423 FKGKPA
+423 FKGKSA
-429 NLTRFKSLIN
+429 NLTRFKSFIN

-468 MKTTLVLSTATQPT
+468 MKTNILLSTATQPT
-482 NASISLDH
+482 NASVALDH
-490 KLFYGNLDGE
+490 KLFYGDLDGE
-500 NEDIIENKNYDF
+500 NEDIIDNKNYDF

-519 LKIYGDINKMY
+519 LKVYGDINMMY
-530 GIEDIRDLVLENLD
+530 GLEDIRDLVLENLD

-553 KKLVRKLYDL
+553 KKTVRKLYDL
-563 LENNYEDKD
+563 LQSNYEDKD

-583 DRLKKIGEIKKRLL
+583 DRLKKIEEIKKRLL

-642 HRHSAFTYLIN
+642 HRQSAFTYLIN

-671 TACKAALNTST
+671 AACKAALNTSRG
-682 EDLDIKKLTEE
+682 DLDIKKLTEE

-709 VLKLLAENKRVAG
+709 VLKLLAENKEVAG
-722 DFQKLNKVKKDLKE
+722 DFQKLNKVKKELKE

-743 EKRQIYFD
+743 EKRKIYFD

-758 AYKGFELIE
+758 AYKEFELIE
-767 DNNRSAIVDYE
+767 DNKGTAIVDYE
-778 DTAEDLNKLRDLS
+778 ETKEDLNKVRDLS
-791 LKLYGD
+791 SKLYGP
-797 DYLKNLKELK
+797 DYLNNLRELK

-812 LSRHTVALNKK
+812 LSRHTVAISKK
-823 DLDSCDNVLDGKIYI
+823 DLSSCDSVLDGKIYI
-838 LPNTYY
+838 LPNSYY
-844 NEKFGVSFDEFGLI
+844 NEKFGVNFEEPDSFIL
-858 MN
+858 

>member
-23 HLLKTGLEAKKIGK
+23 HLLKTGLDAKKIGE
-37 KVDMGNITFLTGLLH
+37 KVDMGNISFLTGLLH

-98 DQSILDLKS
+98 DQSILGLKS
-107 VLEKDKLTFL
+107 VLEKDKLTVL

-140 RKNEDMAYVL
+140 RKNEDMDYVL
-150 TSLDRIKKIE
+150 TSLDRLKKIE
-160 KASYRFGESLQESLD
+160 KSPYRFGESLQESLD
-175 IDDFYKEVEKF
+175 IDDFYKEV
-186 YESKEIYI
+186 EIYI

-209 KKLKDSAKEYSKN
+209 KKLKNSAKEYSKN

-237 LLVSILKSSDIKDT
+237 LLVSILKSADIKDT

-258 IVDENLENLRQV
+258 IVDEDLENLRQV
-270 EKRFEENINKKYVSF
+270 EKRFEENINKKYASF
-285 GEPEGKLNVLRNEIS
+285 GEPKGKLNVLRNEIS

-339 QDKDRFFYV
+339 QGKDRFFYV

-354 LEQNASEMRGI
+354 LEQNASEMREI
-365 LNNDDFILEHHSNVV
+365 LNDDDFILEHHSNVV

-423 FKGKPA
+423 FKGKSA

-482 NASISLDH
+482 NASVSLDH
-490 KLFYGNLDGE
+490 KLFYGNVDGE

-563 LENNYEDKD
+563 LESNYEDKD

-597 KGDKICVVS
+597 EGDKICVVS

-642 HRHSAFTYLIN
+642 HRQSAFTYLIN

-671 TACKAALNTST
+671 AACKAALNTST

-693 YFEKLYAN
+693 YFEKLYSN
-701 LKGDQYSD
+701 LKDDQYSD
-709 VLKLLAENKRVAG
+709 VLKLLAENKRVAC

-758 AYKGFELIE
+758 AYKEFELIE
-767 DNNRSAIVDYE
+767 DNNGSAIVNYK
-778 DTAEDLNKLRDLS
+778 DTEKDLNRLMDLANN
-791 LKLYGD
+791 LKGPNYI
-797 DYLKNLKELK
+797 KNLREIK

-823 DLDSCDNVLDGKIYI
+823 DLELCDSILDGRIYI

>member
-13 KIEKKQSLYT
+13 KIEKKQTLYT
-23 HLLKTGLEAKKIGK
+23 HLLKTGLEAKKIGE
-37 KVDMGNITFLTGLLH
+37 KVYMGNISFLTGLLH
-52 DIGKASLDFQDKIT
+52 DIGKASLDFQDKII

-87 KSVIDEILDSK
+87 KSVFDEIWDSK
-98 DQSILDLKS
+98 DQSILELRS
-107 VLEKDKLTFL
+107 VLEKDKLTVL

-150 TSLDRIKKIE
+150 TSLDRLKKIE
-160 KASYRFGESLQESLD
+160 KSPYRFGESLQESLD

-209 KKLKDSAKEYSKN
+209 KKLKNSAKEYSEK
-222 KEYEALCFYKSLLIR
+222 KDSEALCFYKSLLIR
-237 LLVSILKSSDIKDT
+237 LLVSILKSADIKDT

-258 IVDENLENLRQV
+258 IVDEDIEKLRQV
-270 EKRFEENINKKYVSF
+270 EKRFEENINIKYESF
-285 GEPEGKLNVLRNEIS
+285 GEPEGKLNILRSQIS
-300 EDILKRSKED
+300 RDILIRSKED
-310 GLGIYKLDL
+310 ELGIYKLDL

-339 QDKDRFFYV
+339 QGKDRFFYV

-354 LEQNASEMRGI
+354 LEQNASEMREI
-365 LNNDDFILEHHSNVV
+365 LNDDDFILEHHSNVV

-395 DVVKKKFLLDDW
+395 DVVKKKFLIDDW
-407 TSPVI
+407 TSPVV

-423 FKGKPA
+423 FKGKSA

-482 NASISLDH
+482 NASASLDH
-490 KLFYGNLDGE
+490 KLFYGNLDGG

-544 KSNLIILNT
+544 NSNLIILNT

-583 DRLKKIGEIKKRLL
+583 DRLKKIKEIKKRLL

-642 HRHSAFTYLIN
+642 HRQSAFTYLIN

-671 TACKAALNTST
+671 TACKAALNKST
-682 EDLDIKKLTEE
+682 DDLDIKKLTEE

-758 AYKGFELIE
+758 AYKEFELIE
-767 DNNRSAIVDYE
+767 DNNRSAIVNYK
-778 DTAEDLNKLRDLS
+778 DTEKDLNRLMDLANN
-791 LKLYGD
+791 LKGPNYI
-797 DYLKNLKELK
+797 KNLREIK

-812 LSRHTVALNKK
+812 LSRHTVNLNKK
-823 DLDSCDNVLDGKIYI
+823 DLGSCGNILDGKIYI

-844 NEKFGVSFDEFGLI
+844 NEKFGASFDEFGLI

>member
-13 KIEKKQSLYT
+13 KIEKKQTLYT
-23 HLLKTGLEAKKIGK
+23 HLLKTGLEAKKIGE
-37 KVDMGNITFLTGLLH
+37 KVEMGNISFLIGLLH
-52 DIGKASLDFQDKIT
+52 DLGKASLDFQDKIT

-87 KSVIDEILDSK
+87 DAVFDEIWASK
-98 DQSILDLKS
+98 DKSILELRS
-107 VLEKDKLTFL
+107 VLEKDRLTFL

-150 TSLDRIKKIE
+150 TSLDRLKKID
-160 KASYRFGESLQESLD
+160 KSSYRFGESLQESLG

-186 YESKEIYI
+186 FESKGIYL

-203 EYLEII
+203 EYFEIL
-209 KKLKDSAKEYSKN
+209 KKLKESAKEYSEN
-222 KEYEALCFYKSLLIR
+222 KKSEALYFYKSLLIR
-237 LLVSILKSSDIKDT
+237 LLVSILKSADIKDT
-251 INAYENI
+251 INAYDKVI
-258 IVDENLENLRQV
+258 LDEDEENLRKV
-270 EKRFEENINKKYVSF
+270 EKNFEENINKKYKSF
-285 GEPEGKLNVLRNEIS
+285 GEPEGKLNVLRSEIS

-339 QDKDRFFYV
+339 QGKERFFYV

-354 LEQNASEMRGI
+354 LEQNASEMRKI
-365 LNNDDFILEHHSNVV
+365 LNNDDFVLEHHSNAVE
-380 DDKDEIENDD
+380 DKDEIEDDD
-390 RDDEL
+390 RDDKL
-395 DVVKKKFLLDDW
+395 DQVRKKFLLDDW

-423 FKGKPA
+423 FKGKSA
-429 NLTRFKSLIN
+429 NLTRFKSFIN

-482 NASISLDH
+482 NASVSLDH

-519 LKIYGDINKMY
+519 LRIYGDINKMY

-583 DRLKKIGEIKKRLL
+583 DRLKKIEEIKKRLL

-627 MDSVVQA
+627 MDSVIQA

-642 HRHSAFTYLIN
+642 HLKSAFTYLIN

-671 TACKAALNTST
+671 AACRAALNKSN
-682 EDLDIKKLTEE
+682 EDLEIKKLTEE

-701 LKGDQYSD
+701 LRGDQYSE
-709 VLKLLAENKRVAG
+709 VLKLLAVNEEATG
-722 DFQKLNKVKKDLKE
+722 DFKKSNKQKGELKE

-758 AYKGFELIE
+758 AYKEFELIE
-767 DNNRSAIVDYE
+767 DNNRSVIVDYE
-778 DTAEDLNKLRDLS
+778 DTAKDLNKLRDLS

-797 DYLKNLKELK
+797 DYIKNLKELK

-823 DLDSCDNVLDGKIYI
+823 DLELCDSILDGKIYI
-838 LPNTYY
+838 LPKTYY
-844 NEKFGVSFDEFGLI
+844 NEKFGVSFDGFGLM

>member
-150 TSLDRIKKIE
+150 TSLDRLKKIE
-160 KASYRFGESLQESLD
+160 KAPYRFGESLQESLD

-186 YESKEIYI
+186 YESKGIYI
-194 KDIFCKGFL
+194 IDIFCKGFL

-237 LLVSILKSSDIKDT
+237 LLVSILKSADIKDT

-258 IVDENLENLRQV
+258 IVDEDPENLRQV
-270 EKRFEENINKKYVSF
+270 EKRFEENINKKYASF
-285 GEPEGKLNVLRNEIS
+285 GEPKGKLNVLRNEIS
-300 EDILKRSKED
+300 DDILKRSKED

-339 QDKDRFFYV
+339 QGKDRFFYV

-354 LEQNASEMRGI
+354 LEQNASEMREI
-365 LNNDDFILEHHSNVV
+365 LNDDDFILEHHSNVV
-380 DDKDEIENDD
+380 EDKDEIENDD

-407 TSPVI
+407 TSPVV

-423 FKGKPA
+423 FKGKSA

-482 NASISLDH
+482 NASVSLDH

-544 KSNLIILNT
+544 NSNLIILNT

-583 DRLKKIGEIKKRLL
+583 DRLKKIKEIKKRLL

-642 HRHSAFTYLIN
+642 HRQSAFTYLIN

-671 TACKAALNTST
+671 TACKAALNKST
-682 EDLDIKKLTEE
+682 DDLDIKKLTEE

-758 AYKGFELIE
+758 AYKEFELIE
-767 DNNRSAIVDYE
+767 DNNRSAIVNYK
-778 DTAEDLNKLRDLS
+778 DTEKDLNRLMDLANN
-791 LKLYGD
+791 LKGPNYI
-797 DYLKNLKELK
+797 KNLREIK

-812 LSRHTVALNKK
+812 LSRHTVNLNKK
-823 DLDSCDNVLDGKIYI
+823 DLGSCGNILDGKIYI

-844 NEKFGVSFDEFGLI
+844 NEKFGASFDEFGLI

>member
-13 KIEKKQSLYT
+13 KIEKKQTLYT
-23 HLLKTGLEAKKIGK
+23 HLLKTGLEAKKIGE
-37 KVDMGNITFLTGLLH
+37 KVYMGNISFLTGLLH
-52 DIGKASLDFQDKIT
+52 DIGKASLDFQDKII

-87 KSVIDEILDSK
+87 KSVFDEILVSK
-98 DQSILDLKS
+98 DQSILDLRS
-107 VLEKDKLTFL
+107 VLEKDKLTVL
-117 DLSDYINILIYTIM
+117 DLSYYINILIYTIM

-150 TSLDRIKKIE
+150 TSLDRLKKIE
-160 KASYRFGESLQESLD
+160 KAPYRFGESLQESLD

-186 YESKEIYI
+186 YESKGIYI

-209 KKLKDSAKEYSKN
+209 KKLKNSAKEYSKN

-237 LLVSILKSSDIKDT
+237 LLVSILKSADIKDT

-258 IVDENLENLRQV
+258 IVDEDLENLRQV
-270 EKRFEENINKKYVSF
+270 EKRFEENINKKYASF
-285 GEPEGKLNVLRNEIS
+285 GELKGKLNVLRNEIS

-339 QDKDRFFYV
+339 QGKDRFFYV

-354 LEQNASEMRGI
+354 LEQNASEMREI
-365 LNNDDFILEHHSNVV
+365 LNDDDFILEHHSNVV

-395 DVVKKKFLLDDW
+395 DVVKKKFLIDDW
-407 TSPVI
+407 TSPVV

-423 FKGKPA
+423 FKGKSA

-444 DEWQSIPTEFLY
+444 DEWQSIPTGFLY

-482 NASISLDH
+482 NASVSLDH

-530 GIEDIRDLVLENLD
+530 GIEDIRDLVSENLD

-597 KGDKICVVS
+597 EGDKICVVS

-642 HRHSAFTYLIN
+642 HRQSAFTYLIN

-671 TACKAALNTST
+671 AACKAALNTSRG
-682 EDLDIKKLTEE
+682 DLDIKKLTEE
-693 YFEKLYAN
+693 YFEKLYSN
-701 LKGDQYSD
+701 LKDDQYSD
-709 VLKLLAENKRVAG
+709 ILKLLAENKKISGNFR
-722 DFQKLNKVKKDLKE
+722 KLNKVKKELDDE
-736 VAGYLYD
+736 AGYLFD
-743 EKRQIYFD
+743 KERGIFFD
-751 LFQSFKE
+751 LFQSFKV
-758 AYKGFELIE
+758 AYRDFDLIE

-823 DLDSCDNVLDGKIYI
+823 DFGLCEDILDGKIYI

-844 NEKFGVSFDEFGLI
+844 NNNFGVSFDEFGLS
-858 MN
+858 MH

>member
-1 MLDKLYAHIDRD
+1 MLDKLYAHIDQD
-13 KIEKKQSLYT
+13 EIEKKQTLYA
-23 HLLKTGLEAKKIGK
+23 HLLETGLEAKKIGK
-37 KVDMGNITFLTGLLH
+37 KVDMENISFLTGLLH

-87 KSVIDEILDSK
+87 DAVFEEIYDSK
-98 DQSILDLKS
+98 EKSILDLRS
-107 VLEKDKLTFL
+107 VLEKDRLKFL

-140 RKNEDMAYVL
+140 RKNDDMAYVL
-150 TSLDRIKKIE
+150 TSLDRLKKIE
-160 KASYRFGESLQESLD
+160 KSSYRFGKTLKESLD
-175 IDDFYKEVEKF
+175 IDDFYKEVERF
-186 YESKEIYI
+186 YASKEIYI
-194 KDIFCKGFL
+194 KDVFCKGFL
-203 EYLEII
+203 EYHEII
-209 KKLKDSAKEYSKN
+209 KKLKDSAKDYSEK
-222 KEYEALCFYKSLLIR
+222 KESEALYFYKSLLIR
-237 LLVSILKSSDIKDT
+237 LLVSILKSADIKDT
-251 INAYENI
+251 INAYDKVI
-258 IVDENLENLRQV
+258 LDEDVEKLRQV
-270 EKRFEENINKKYVSF
+270 EKQFEENINKKYESF
-285 GEPEGKLNVLRNEIS
+285 GEPEGKLNILRSEIS

-310 GLGIYKLDL
+310 KLGIYKLDL

-324 KTLLSLRYGINQMNY
+324 KTLLSLRYGVNQMNY
-339 QDKDRFFYV
+339 QDKERFFYA

-365 LNNDDFILEHHSNVV
+365 LNNDDFVLEHHSNVV

-390 RDDEL
+390 RDDDL

-407 TSPVI
+407 TSPVV
-412 LTTMVQFYNSI
+412 LTTMVQFYNSL
-423 FKGKPA
+423 FKGKSA
-429 NLTRFKSLIN
+429 NLTRFKSFVN

-468 MKTTLVLSTATQPT
+468 MKATFVLCTATQPT
-482 NASISLDH
+482 NASVSLDH
-490 KLFYGNLDGE
+490 KLFYGDLYGE
-500 NEDIIENKNYDF
+500 NEDIIDNNNYDF

-530 GIEDIRDLVLENLD
+530 GIEYIRDLVLENLD

-553 KKLVRKLYDL
+553 KKLVKKLYDL

-583 DRLKKIGEIKKRLL
+583 DRLKKIEEIKKRLL
-597 KGDKICVVS
+597 EGDKICVVS

-642 HRHSAFTYLIN
+642 HRKSAFTYLIN

-671 TACKAALNTST
+671 AACKAALNKST
-682 EDLDIKKLTEE
+682 DDLDIKKLTEE
-693 YFEKLYAN
+693 YFEKLYSN
-701 LKGDQYSD
+701 LKDDQYSD
-709 VLKLLAENKRVAG
+709 VLKLLAENEEVAG
-722 DFQKLNKVKKDLKE
+722 DFKKLNKVKKELKE
-736 VAGYLYD
+736 VAGYLFD
-743 EKRQIYFD
+743 EEKQIYFD

-758 AYKGFELIE
+758 AYKEFELIE

-778 DTAEDLNKLRDLS
+778 DTAEDLNKVRDLS
-791 LKLYGD
+791 LKLYGE
-797 DYLKNLKELK
+797 DYLNNLRELK
-807 KIVKK
+807 RIVKK
-812 LSRHTVALNKK
+812 LSRHTVSINKK
-823 DLDSCDNVLDGKIYI
+823 DLDSCENILDGYIYI
-838 LPNTYY
+838 LPNSYY
-844 NEKFGVSFDEFGLI
+844 SEKFGADFDEFGLLSH
-858 MN
+858 

>member
-23 HLLKTGLEAKKIGK
+23 HLLKTGLEAKKIGE
-37 KVDMGNITFLTGLLH
+37 KVDMGNISFLTGLLH
-52 DIGKASLDFQDKIT
+52 DIGKASLDFQDKII

-87 KSVIDEILDSK
+87 KSVFDEIWDSK
-98 DQSILDLKS
+98 DQSILELRS
-107 VLEKDKLTFL
+107 VLEKDKLTVL

-140 RKNEDMAYVL
+140 RKNEDMDYVL
-150 TSLDRIKKIE
+150 TSLDRLKKIE
-160 KASYRFGESLQESLD
+160 KSPYRFGETSKGSLG
-175 IDDFYKEVEKF
+175 IDDFYEEVDKF
-186 YESKEIYI
+186 FESKGIYV
-194 KDIFCKGFL
+194 KDLFCQGFL
-203 EYLEII
+203 EYFEII
-209 KKLKDSAKEYSKN
+209 KKLKDSAKEYSEK
-222 KEYEALCFYKSLLIR
+222 KESEALYFYKSLLIR
-237 LLVSILKSSDIKDT
+237 LLVSILKSADIKDT

-258 IVDENLENLRQV
+258 IVDEDLENLRQV
-270 EKRFEENINKKYVSF
+270 EKRFEENINKKYASF
-285 GEPEGKLNVLRNEIS
+285 GEPEGKLNILRSEIS

-339 QDKDRFFYV
+339 QNKDRFFYV

-354 LEQNASEMRGI
+354 LEQNASEMRKI
-365 LNNDDFILEHHSNVV
+365 LNNDEFVLEHHSNVV
-380 DDKDEIENDD
+380 EDKDEIENDD

-407 TSPVI
+407 TSPVV

-423 FKGKPA
+423 FKGKSA

-456 MTNLALNFMKIV
+456 MTNLALNFMKVV
-468 MKTTLVLSTATQPT
+468 MKATLVLSTATQPT
-482 NASISLDH
+482 NALESLDH
-490 KLFYGNLDGE
+490 KLSYGNLRGQC
-500 NEDIIENKNYDF
+500 EDIIDYKNYDF
-512 SAFERVK
+512 LAFERAK

-583 DRLKKIGEIKKRLL
+583 DRLKKIEEIKKRLL

-642 HRHSAFTYLIN
+642 HRQSAFTYLIN

-671 TACKAALNTST
+671 AACKAALNKST
-682 EDLDIKKLTEE
+682 DDLEIKKLTEE

-823 DLDSCDNVLDGKIYI
+823 DLDSCDNILEGKIYI

-844 NEKFGVSFDEFGLI
+844 NEKFGASFDEFGLI

>member
-1 MLDKLYAHIDRD
+1 M
-13 KIEKKQSLYT
+13 
-23 HLLKTGLEAKKIGK
+23 
-37 KVDMGNITFLTGLLH
+37 
-52 DIGKASLDFQDKIT
+52 
-66 KNSNKKVD
+66 
-74 HSSLGGLFVVKIY
+74 
-87 KSVIDEILDSK
+87 
-98 DQSILDLKS
+98 KS
-107 VLEKDKLTFL
+107 VLEKDKLTVL
-117 DLSDYINILIYTIM
+117 DLSDYINILVYTIM

-160 KASYRFGESLQESLD
+160 KSHYRFGESLQESLD

-186 YESKEIYI
+186 YESKGIYI
-194 KDIFCKGFL
+194 KDIFCQGFL

-209 KKLKDSAKEYSKN
+209 KKLKNSAKEYSKN
-222 KEYEALCFYKSLLIR
+222 KEYEALCFYKSLLTR
-237 LLVSILKSSDIKDT
+237 LLVSILKSADIKDT

-258 IVDENLENLRQV
+258 IVDEDLENLRQV
-270 EKRFEENINKKYVSF
+270 EKRFEENINKKYASF
-285 GEPEGKLNVLRNEIS
+285 GEPEGKLNVLRSEIS

-310 GLGIYKLDL
+310 RLGIYKLDL

-354 LEQNASEMRGI
+354 LEQNASEMREI
-365 LNNDDFILEHHSNVV
+365 LNNDNFVLEHHSNVV

-395 DVVKKKFLLDDW
+395 EIVKKKFLLDDW

-412 LTTMVQFYNSI
+412 LTTMVQFYNSL
-423 FKGKPA
+423 FKGKSA
-429 NLTRFKSLIN
+429 NITRFKSLIN

-482 NASISLDH
+482 NASVSLDH

-500 NEDIIENKNYDF
+500 NDDIIENKNYDF

-530 GIEDIRDLVLENLD
+530 GIEDIRDLVLKNLD

-553 KKLVRKLYDL
+553 KKLVKKLYDL
-563 LENNYEDKD
+563 LKNNYEDKD

-597 KGDKICVVS
+597 EGDKICVVS

-642 HRHSAFTYLIN
+642 HRQSAFTYLIN

-662 MLKGVDERK
+662 MLKGVNERK
-671 TACKAALNTST
+671 TACKAALNKST
-682 EDLDIKKLTEE
+682 DDLDIKKLTEE

-709 VLKLLAENKRVAG
+709 VLKLLAENKEVAG
-722 DFQKLNKVKKDLKE
+722 DFKKLNKVKKELEE

-743 EKRQIYFD
+743 EEKQIYFD

-758 AYKGFELIE
+758 AYKEFELIE

-778 DTAEDLNKLRDLS
+778 DTRKDLNKVRDLS
-791 LKLYGD
+791 SKLYGD
-797 DYLKNLKELK
+797 DYLNNLRELK

-823 DLDSCDNVLDGKIYI
+823 DLDSCENILDGKIYI
-838 LPNTYY
+838 LPNFYY
-844 NEKFGVSFDEFGLI
+844 SEKFGVSFNEFGLS
-858 MN
+858 MH

>member
-23 HLLKTGLEAKKIGK
+23 HLLKTGLEAKNIGE
-37 KVDMGNITFLTGLLH
+37 KVDMGNICFLTGLLH

-87 KSVIDEILDSK
+87 KSVFDEIWDSK
-98 DQSILDLKS
+98 DQSILDLRS
-107 VLEKDKLTFL
+107 VLEKDKLTVL
-117 DLSDYINILIYTIM
+117 NLSDYINILIYTIM

-160 KASYRFGESLQESLD
+160 KSPYRFGESLQESLD

-186 YESKEIYI
+186 YESKGIYI

-209 KKLKDSAKEYSKN
+209 KKLKNSAKEYSKN
-222 KEYEALCFYKSLLIR
+222 KEYEALCLYKSLLIR
-237 LLVSILKSSDIKDT
+237 LLVSILKSADIKDT

-258 IVDENLENLRQV
+258 IVDEDPENLRQV
-270 EKRFEENINKKYVSF
+270 EKRFEENINKKYASF
-285 GEPEGKLNVLRNEIS
+285 GEPEGKLNVLRREIS

-339 QDKDRFFYV
+339 QNKYRFFYV

-354 LEQNASEMRGI
+354 LEQNASEMRKI
-365 LNNDDFILEHHSNVV
+365 LNNDEFVLEHHSNVV
-380 DDKDEIENDD
+380 EDKDEIENDD

-407 TSPVI
+407 TSPVV

-423 FKGKPA
+423 FKGKSA

-482 NASISLDH
+482 NASVSLDH

-597 KGDKICVVS
+597 EGDKICVVS

-671 TACKAALNTST
+671 TACKAALNKST
-682 EDLDIKKLTEE
+682 DDLDIKKLTEE

-758 AYKGFELIE
+758 AYKEFELIE

-823 DLDSCDNVLDGKIYI
+823 DLELCDSILDGKIYI

-844 NEKFGVSFDEFGLI
+844 NEKFGVSFDGFGL
-858 MN
+858 MSL

>member
-13 KIEKKQSLYT
+13 KIEKKQTLYT
-23 HLLKTGLEAKKIGK
+23 HLLKTGLEAKKIGE
-37 KVDMGNITFLTGLLH
+37 KVYMGNISFLTGLLH
-52 DIGKASLDFQDKIT
+52 DIGKASLDFQDKII

-87 KSVIDEILDSK
+87 KSVFDEILVSK

-107 VLEKDKLTFL
+107 VLEKDKLTIL

-150 TSLDRIKKIE
+150 TSLDRLKKIE
-160 KASYRFGESLQESLD
+160 KSPYRFGESLQESLD

-186 YESKEIYI
+186 YESKGIYI

-209 KKLKDSAKEYSKN
+209 KKLKNSAKEYSKN
-222 KEYEALCFYKSLLIR
+222 KEYEALCLYKSLLIR
-237 LLVSILKSSDIKDT
+237 LLVSILKSADIKDT

-258 IVDENLENLRQV
+258 IVDEDLENLRQV
-270 EKRFEENINKKYVSF
+270 EKRFEENINKKYASF
-285 GEPEGKLNVLRNEIS
+285 GEPEGKLNVLRREIS

-339 QDKDRFFYV
+339 QGKDRFFYV

-354 LEQNASEMRGI
+354 LEQNASEMRKI
-365 LNNDDFILEHHSNVV
+365 LNDDDFILEHHSNVV

-423 FKGKPA
+423 FKGKSA

-482 NASISLDH
+482 NASASLDH

-563 LENNYEDKD
+563 LQSNYEDKD

-583 DRLKKIGEIKKRLL
+583 DRLKKIEEIKKRLL

-642 HRHSAFTYLIN
+642 HRQSAFTYLIN

-671 TACKAALNTST
+671 TACKAALNKST
-682 EDLDIKKLTEE
+682 DDLDIKKLTEE

-823 DLDSCDNVLDGKIYI
+823 DLDSCDNILDGKIYI

>member
-1 MLDKLYAHIDRD
+1 
-13 KIEKKQSLYT
+13 
-23 HLLKTGLEAKKIGK
+23 
-37 KVDMGNITFLTGLLH
+37 MGNISFLTGLLH
-52 DIGKASLDFQDKIT
+52 DIGKASLDFQDKII

-87 KSVIDEILDSK
+87 KSVFDEILVSK

-107 VLEKDKLTFL
+107 VLEKDKLTIL

-150 TSLDRIKKIE
+150 TSLDRLKKIE
-160 KASYRFGESLQESLD
+160 KSPYRFGESLQESLD

-186 YESKEIYI
+186 YESKGIYI

-209 KKLKDSAKEYSKN
+209 KKLKNSAKEYSKN
-222 KEYEALCFYKSLLIR
+222 KEYEALCLYKSLLIR
-237 LLVSILKSSDIKDT
+237 LLVSILKSADIKDT

-258 IVDENLENLRQV
+258 IVDEDPENLRQV
-270 EKRFEENINKKYVSF
+270 EKRFEENINKKYASF
-285 GEPEGKLNVLRNEIS
+285 GEPEGKLNVLRREIS

-339 QDKDRFFYV
+339 QGKDRFFYV

-354 LEQNASEMRGI
+354 LEQNASEMRKI
-365 LNNDDFILEHHSNVV
+365 LNDDDFILEHHSNVV

-423 FKGKPA
+423 FKGKSA

-482 NASISLDH
+482 NASVSLDH
-490 KLFYGNLDGE
+490 KLFYGDLDGE
-500 NEDIIENKNYDF
+500 NEDIIDNKNYDF

-563 LENNYEDKD
+563 LQSNYEDKD

-583 DRLKKIGEIKKRLL
+583 DRLKKIEEIKKRLL

-642 HRHSAFTYLIN
+642 HRQSAFTYLIN

-701 LKGDQYSD
+701 LKGDQY
-709 VLKLLAENKRVAG
+709 
-722 DFQKLNKVKKDLKE
+722 
-736 VAGYLYD
+736 
-743 EKRQIYFD
+743 
-751 LFQSFKE
+751 
-758 AYKGFELIE
+758 
-767 DNNRSAIVDYE
+767 
-778 DTAEDLNKLRDLS
+778 LS
-791 LKLYGD
+791 L
-797 DYLKNLKELK
+797 
-807 KIVKK
+807 I
-812 LSRHTVALNKK
+812 H
-823 DLDSCDNVLDGKIYI
+823 I
-838 LPNTYY
+838 
-844 NEKFGVSFDEFGLI
+844 
-858 MN
+858 

>member
-1 MLDKLYAHIDRD
+1 M
-13 KIEKKQSLYT
+13 
-23 HLLKTGLEAKKIGK
+23 
-37 KVDMGNITFLTGLLH
+37 
-52 DIGKASLDFQDKIT
+52 
-66 KNSNKKVD
+66 
-74 HSSLGGLFVVKIY
+74 KIY
-87 KSVIDEILDSK
+87 KSVFDEILVSK

-107 VLEKDKLTFL
+107 VLEKDKLTIL

-150 TSLDRIKKIE
+150 TSLDRLKKIE
-160 KASYRFGESLQESLD
+160 KSPYRFGESLQESLD

-186 YESKEIYI
+186 YESKGIYI
-194 KDIFCKGFL
+194 KYIFCKGFL

-209 KKLKDSAKEYSKN
+209 KKLKNSAKEYSKN
-222 KEYEALCFYKSLLIR
+222 KEYEALCLYKSLLIR
-237 LLVSILKSSDIKDT
+237 LLVSILKSADIKDT

-258 IVDENLENLRQV
+258 IVDEDPENLRQV
-270 EKRFEENINKKYVSF
+270 EKRFEENINKKYASF
-285 GEPEGKLNVLRNEIS
+285 GEPEGKLNVLRREIS

-339 QDKDRFFYV
+339 QGKDRFFYV

-354 LEQNASEMRGI
+354 LEQNASEMRKI
-365 LNNDDFILEHHSNVV
+365 LNDDDFILEHHSNVV

-423 FKGKPA
+423 FKGKSA

-482 NASISLDH
+482 NASVSLDH
-490 KLFYGNLDGE
+490 KLFYGDLDGE
-500 NEDIIENKNYDF
+500 NEDIIDNKNYDF

-563 LENNYEDKD
+563 LQSNYEDKD
-572 LYYLTTNLTAS
+572 LYYLTTN
-583 DRLKKIGEIKKRLL
+583 
-597 KGDKICVVS
+597 
-606 TQLIE
+606 
-611 AGVDVDFDLVI
+611 
-622 RSLSG
+622 
-627 MDSVVQA
+627 
-634 MGRCNREG
+634 GR
-642 HRHSAFTYLIN
+642 
-653 LDKNEEKTS
+653 
-662 MLKGVDERK
+662 
-671 TACKAALNTST
+671 
-682 EDLDIKKLTEE
+682 
-693 YFEKLYAN
+693 
-701 LKGDQYSD
+701 
-709 VLKLLAENKRVAG
+709 
-722 DFQKLNKVKKDLKE
+722 
-736 VAGYLYD
+736 
-743 EKRQIYFD
+743 
-751 LFQSFKE
+751 
-758 AYKGFELIE
+758 
-767 DNNRSAIVDYE
+767 
-778 DTAEDLNKLRDLS
+778 
-791 LKLYGD
+791 
-797 DYLKNLKELK
+797 
-807 KIVKK
+807 
-812 LSRHTVALNKK
+812 
-823 DLDSCDNVLDGKIYI
+823 
-838 LPNTYY
+838 
-844 NEKFGVSFDEFGLI
+844 
-858 MN
+858 

>member
-23 HLLKTGLEAKKIGK
+23 HLLKTGLDAKKIGK
-37 KVDMGNITFLTGLLH
+37 KVDMGNISFLTGLLH

-98 DQSILDLKS
+98 DQSILGLKS
-107 VLEKDKLTFL
+107 VLEKDKLTVL

-160 KASYRFGESLQESLD
+160 KSPYRFGESLQESLD

-186 YESKEIYI
+186 YESKGIYI

-209 KKLKDSAKEYSKN
+209 KKLKNSAKEYSKN
-222 KEYEALCFYKSLLIR
+222 KEYEALCLYKSLLIR
-237 LLVSILKSSDIKDT
+237 LLVSILKSADIKDT

-258 IVDENLENLRQV
+258 IVDEDPENLRQV
-270 EKRFEENINKKYVSF
+270 EKRFEENINKKYASF
-285 GEPEGKLNVLRNEIS
+285 GEPEGKLNVLRREIS

-339 QDKDRFFYV
+339 QNKYRFFYV

-354 LEQNASEMRGI
+354 LEQNASEMRKI
-365 LNNDDFILEHHSNVV
+365 LNNDEFVLEHHSNVV
-380 DDKDEIENDD
+380 EDKDEIENDD

-407 TSPVI
+407 TSPVV

-423 FKGKPA
+423 FKGKSA

-482 NASISLDH
+482 NASVSLDH

-597 KGDKICVVS
+597 EGDKICVVS

-671 TACKAALNTST
+671 TACKAALNKST
-682 EDLDIKKLTEE
+682 DDLDIKKLTEE

-743 EKRQIYFD
+743 EKRKIYFD

-758 AYKGFELIE
+758 AYKEFELIE
-767 DNNRSAIVDYE
+767 DNNRSAIVNYK
-778 DTAEDLNKLRDLS
+778 DTEKDLNRLMDLANN
-791 LKLYGD
+791 LKGPNYI
-797 DYLKNLKELK
+797 KNLREIK

-812 LSRHTVALNKK
+812 LSRHTVNLNKK
-823 DLDSCDNVLDGKIYI
+823 DLGSCGNILDGKIYI

-844 NEKFGVSFDEFGLI
+844 NEKFGASFDEFGLI

>member
-13 KIEKKQSLYT
+13 KIEKKQTLYT
-23 HLLKTGLEAKKIGK
+23 HLLKTGLEAKKIGE
-37 KVDMGNITFLTGLLH
+37 KVYMGNISFLTGLLH
-52 DIGKASLDFQDKIT
+52 DIGKASLDFQDKII

-87 KSVIDEILDSK
+87 KSVFDEILVSK

-107 VLEKDKLTFL
+107 VLEKDKLTIL

-150 TSLDRIKKIE
+150 TSLDRLKKIE
-160 KASYRFGESLQESLD
+160 KSPYRFGESLQESLD

-186 YESKEIYI
+186 YESKGIYI

-209 KKLKDSAKEYSKN
+209 KKLKNSAKEYSKN
-222 KEYEALCFYKSLLIR
+222 KEYEALCLYKSLLIR
-237 LLVSILKSSDIKDT
+237 LLVSILKSADIKDT

-258 IVDENLENLRQV
+258 IVDEDPENLRQV
-270 EKRFEENINKKYVSF
+270 EKRFEENINKKYASF
-285 GEPEGKLNVLRNEIS
+285 GEPEGKLNVLRREIS

-339 QDKDRFFYV
+339 QGKDRFFYV

-354 LEQNASEMRGI
+354 LEQNASEMRKI
-365 LNNDDFILEHHSNVV
+365 LNDDDFILEHHSNVV

-423 FKGKPA
+423 FKGKSA

-482 NASISLDH
+482 NASVSLDH

-500 NEDIIENKNYDF
+500 NEDIIDNKNYDF

-583 DRLKKIGEIKKRLL
+583 DRLKKIEEIKKRLL

-642 HRHSAFTYLIN
+642 HRQSAFTYLIN

-671 TACKAALNTST
+671 TACKAALNKST
-682 EDLDIKKLTEE
+682 DDLDIKKLTEE

-701 LKGDQYSD
+701 LKGDQYSE
-709 VLKLLAENKRVAG
+709 VLKLLAENKIVAG
-722 DFQKLNKVKKDLKE
+722 DFKKLNMVKKDLKE

-758 AYKGFELIE
+758 AYKDFELIE

-823 DLDSCDNVLDGKIYI
+823 DFGLCEDILDGKIYI

-844 NEKFGVSFDEFGLI
+844 NNNFGVSFDEFGLS
-858 MN
+858 MH